1 MRETIRTSDADLYV
15 GWPTT
20 SEDLERDASVQVG
33 VRYGDFVA
41 WAVLTNPDQ
50 LADYRRTLQR
60 AGHTVRPR
68 EAELVVPSPF
78 GPVATGLVTPA
89 TDEPA

>member
-1 MRETIRTSDADLYV
+1 MRETIRTNDADLYV

-41 WAVLTNPDQ
+41 WAVLTSPDQ

-60 AGHTVRPR
+60 AGRTVWPR
-68 EAELVVPSPF
+68 DAELVVPSPF
-78 GPVATGLVTPA
+78 GPVATGLITPE
-89 TDEPA
+89 EPA